1 MIDIEKSK
9 NEFIK
14 YTQKFNLE
22 NNNIKR
28 KQLHSLRVM
37 NISNT
42 IAKELN
48 LSKEEIGIA
57 TIIGLLHDIGR
68 FEQYTKFNN
77 TFKEII
83 DHGDLGE
90 EILRKGKYIGK
101 YINDDQ
107 YIDIVCIAIRNHNKY
122 KIEEG
127 LDKRQEMFCKI
138 IRDADKVDILYEAT
152 EIFYSEKEIE
162 EINKL
167 LISQEIIEKIN
178 EKKQINKN
186 ELKQKGKIEKLLVI
200 LGFVFDIN
208 YRQSFEVIYK
218 ENYINK
224 VFKRFNFKDEYTK
237 KEMKKI
243 QQLING
249 YIEEK
254 IK

>member
-1 MIDIEKSK
+1 MIDIEEAK
-9 NEFIK
+9 NEFIR
-14 YTQKFNLE
+14 YTQKFDLE
-22 NNNIKR
+22 NSNIKR

-48 LSKEEIGIA
+48 LSKEEIEIA

-68 FEQYTKFNN
+68 FEQYTKYN

-90 EILRKGKYIGK
+90 EILRKGEYIRK
-101 YINDDQ
+101 YINNDQ
-107 YIDIVCIAIRNHNKY
+107 YIDIAYIAIRNHNKY

-127 LDKRQEMFCKI
+127 LDKHQEMFCNI

-152 EIFYSEKEIE
+152 EIFYGEKEIE

-186 ELKQKGKIEKLLVI
+186 ELKQKDKIEMLLVI

-208 YRQSFEVIYK
+208 YRQSFEIIYK

-224 VFKRFNFKDEYTK
+224 IFKRFNFKDEYTK